1 MCINR
6 DVEEL
11 LSIWPGLCTFD
22 RLVIWGKLKMRQT
35 RRRLQ
40 RPKIIVESEGVLL
53 SKFSGVGECWVDF
66 DSYEAD

>member
-40 RPKIIVESEGVLL
+40 RPKIIVESEVVLL
-53 SKFSGVGECWVDF
+53 SKPLTADGIKSPHLF
-66 DSYEAD
+66 D